1 MGLLLFLDFLPL
13 LAVEG
18 ISTAD
23 MMIGAGLDHTSQSLE
38 QAEDS
43 GGGLPV
49 DVVLHYFQQSGSIFV
64 SMAGGC
70 SQPLHTHF
78 QILRHTLSET
88 VYFAKLVFSIGIALF
103 RFQFEH
109 RDGFLDIRF

>member
-1 MGLLLFLDFLPL
+1 MGLLLFLNLLPL
-13 LAVEG
+13 LAVDG

-23 MMIGAGLDHTSQSLE
+23 MMIGAGLDHASQSLE

-49 DVVLHYFQQSGSIFV
+49 DVVLHFFQQSGSIFV

-78 QILRHTLSET
+78 QILRHALSEAID
-88 VYFAKLVFSIGIALF
+88 FAKLILGIGRRRI
-103 RFQFEH
+103 
-109 RDGFLDIRF
+109 